1 MSKELMSRIEQQAA
15 IISQQNEIIESYGDL
30 WITNEKIM
38 AIQSEELECLTNSNN
53 LLIVMNNR
61 LQLELRAIKE
71 ELDVCSDDL
80 SSYMRQSND
89 LVYGPY
95 TNEQT
100 FSMVEDIVDTTE
112 YLREQD

>member
-1 MSKELMSRIEQQAA
+1 MSTVEES
-15 IISQQNEIIESYGDL
+15 IIETQRKIIGIQDEL
-30 WITNEKIM
+30 NATNDSIIALMKKEN

-61 LQLELRAIKE
+61 LQLELRAMKE
-71 ELDVCSDDL
+71 ELDVCGDDL
-80 SSYMRQSND
+80 SSYMRQRND
-89 LVYGPY
+89 LAYVPY

-100 FSMVEDIVDTTE
+100 SSMVEDMDDTTE